1 MGSCFLFS
9 LSSISL
15 SLSSLRASCPLIHLG
30 RHCLGH
36 PAPHCPEATLGYFSC
51 EMTLSVS
58 FLSAGEALS
67 PLQKLA
73 SDFSFSA
80 ESSSRWP
87 CGLTGPEVLIQG
99 RCVQPESVEKG
110 LSRAGGVLVPQ
121 KDICIAAVWFLL
133 CGDLDFPSLPFLL
146 AARERSLS
154 LARFFLKYFS
164 GGLQVKGGERSSPG
178 RRGRETPGKEK
189 VRKDP
194 ETLSGPQ

>member
-1 MGSCFLFS
+1 M
-9 LSSISL
+9 
-15 SLSSLRASCPLIHLG
+15 
-30 RHCLGH
+30 
-36 PAPHCPEATLGYFSC
+36 
-51 EMTLSVS
+51 
-58 FLSAGEALS
+58 
-67 PLQKLA
+67 QKLA

-87 CGLTGPEVLIQG
+87 CRLTGPEVLIQG
-99 RCVQPESVEKG
+99 RWVQPESVEKG
-110 LSRAGGVLVPQ
+110 LSRAGGVLVPP

-154 LARFFLKYFS
+154 LARFFFLKYFS

>member
-30 RHCLGH
+30 RHCLGQ

-110 LSRAGGVLVPQ
+110 LSRAGRGACPPKRHLYSSSVV
-121 KDICIAAVWFLL
+121 
-133 CGDLDFPSLPFLL
+133 PSLWRLGFPLL
-146 AARERSLS
+146 AIFTRCQRTVA
-154 LARFFLKYFS
+154 LA
-164 GGLQVKGGERSSPG
+164 G
-178 RRGRETPGKEK
+178 
-189 VRKDP
+189 
-194 ETLSGPQ
+194 